1 MDTHIECCIEY
12 VEDYMK
18 VLYISNTK
26 VKQIEGGVFVV
37 MTKLAAEEASDAL
50 DEGKTVLVARGINGV
65 IEFTDLFITD
75 SDDLLQ
81 MQKDGICYR
90 ARMHMNN
97 EMAMLKA
104 FDFFEFTICN
114 NKLASHGIFIHE
126 GNREEKYI
134 EIINSGEEALIECL
148 ETYLNSWDTVSDTYK
163 YYKDLKQ
170 FVVEVQGAK
179 DSDAVQELADNYHY
193 MV

>member
-81 MQKDGICYR
+81 IQKDGICYR

-104 FDFFEFTICN
+104 FDFFEFTIFFFVSILTLHKFSACTSEIDFSA
-114 NKLASHGIFIHE
+114 KK
-126 GNREEKYI
+126 EK
-134 EIINSGEEALIECL
+134 S
-148 ETYLNSWDTVSDTYK
+148 SFS
-163 YYKDLKQ
+163 
-170 FVVEVQGAK
+170 
-179 DSDAVQELADNYHY
+179 S
-193 MV
+193 